1 MCCNTKQK
9 IADVLRQQMME
20 RPFEK
25 ITVQNLMDAANMK
38 RQSFYYHF
46 QDTRDV
52 LMWICVQQL
61 QKPLER
67 EDLCLREWLLYMMEL
82 LNQQRG
88 FYRRVLKA
96 AHPEFVREFGLQVF
110 RPKLAM
116 QFFQTDRWETL
127 DAQCQFVVDFA
138 SMSASIW
145 MIQFVQ
151 KQQPLDREDARK
163 KLGCL
168 LDTLNIPDGV
178 VKIIRVG

>member
-61 QKPLER
+61 QKPLEQ
-67 EDLCLREWLLYMMEL
+67 EQLCLREWLLCMMEL
-82 LNQQRG
+82 LDQDRS
-88 FYRRVLKA
+88 FYRRALKA
-96 AHPEFVREFGLQVF
+96 AYPEFVREFGLQVF

-138 SMSASIW
+138 SLSATSW
-145 MIQFVQ
+145 MVQFVQ
-151 KQQPLDREDARK
+151 RYQTLDREDARQ

-168 LDTLNIPDGV
+168 LDTLNIQDDA
-178 VKIIRVG
+178 VKIIRAC